1 MEKSDPLSFGAKA
14 GLLVDETNARHPAA
28 LERELDVV
36 DVEADVMYAGTA
48 PGDEP
53 IDRGVVRRGLQQFD
67 ERLAGGEPG
76 NAGTV
81 SVVERNLWKAEDV
94 AVEGKDVVE
103 RADGDADMGDPGAST
118 LVKGHGDHA
127 RVSGRGGGCSEPVA
141 GHGWS
146 AQR

>member
-1 MEKSDPLSFGAKA
+1 MEEGDALSFRAEP
-14 GLLVDETNARHPAA
+14 GLLVDETNACLPAA
-28 LERELDVV
+28 LESEFEVV
-36 DVEADVMYAGTA
+36 DVEADVMNAGTA

-53 IDRGVVRRGLQQFD
+53 IDRRVVRRGLEQFD

-76 NAGTV
+76 NAGTIG
-81 SVVERNLWKAEDV
+81 VVEWDLWEAEDV
-94 AVEGKDVVE
+94 AVEGKDLVE

-127 RVSGRGGGCSEPVA
+127 RESGRGGGLQESVA
-141 GHGWS
+141 DHGWS